1 MRRLS
6 TVIACTLGSDDL
18 RTQAERWR
26 RLQREAGLGISET
39 EDGVRL
45 RFRDEQAADK
55 ELRALVAVETD
66 CCAWA
71 RWEIRREAGELVLDV
86 SSTSAGAAALQS
98 MFRRLE

>member
-18 RTQAERWR
+18 RAQAGRWR
-26 RLQREAGLGISET
+26 RLQREAGLGISEAD
-39 EDGVRL
+39 DGVRL
-45 RFRDEQAADK
+45 RFRDEQAVDE

-71 RWEIRREAGELVLDV
+71 RWEISREADELVLDV
-86 SSTSAGAAALQS
+86 SSTPAGATVLQS
-98 MFRRLE
+98 MFSRPE